1 MNRPVS
7 ALGNELYTGGMPT
20 PHWQPFL
27 IAAPLIAFTP
37 GANQLL
43 SLRNAVQQGA
53 VDALVAVSGRLS
65 AFLLLVL
72 ATAVGLGELL
82 VTSEPVFTAVKWC
95 GVAYLLY
102 LGVSML
108 YRSRSAGA
116 PDSSGSPPPDVSPLR
131 RTRRQLTRQEFT
143 VALTNPKALL
153 LFAALLPQFVDHAAG
168 AVPAQL
174 IALGL
179 GYLVIEF
186 IAATVYA
193 GAGGALNSF
202 DMPPRTR
209 RCLDRGTGVTM
220 LAVAG
225 GLAFAR
231 R

>member
-1 MNRPVS
+1 
-7 ALGNELYTGGMPT
+7 MPT

-43 SLRNAVQQGA
+43 SLRNAVQQGT

-65 AFLLLVL
+65 AFLFLVS

-82 VTSEPVFTAVKWC
+82 LTSEPVFTIVKWC

-102 LGVSML
+102 LGVTML
-108 YRSRSAGA
+108 YRSRATGTPDVSGNPA
-116 PDSSGSPPPDVSPLR
+116 PDTSPLR
-131 RTRRQLTRQEFT
+131 RTRRRLIRQEFT

-179 GYLVIEF
+179 GYLVVEF
-186 IAATVYA
+186 VAATVYA
-193 GAGGALNSF
+193 GVGGALNSF
-202 DMPPRTR
+202 DLAPRTR
-209 RCLDRGTGVTM
+209 RYLDRGTGVTM
-220 LAVAG
+220 LVVAG

>member
-1 MNRPVS
+1 
-7 ALGNELYTGGMPT
+7 MPS

-53 VDALVAVSGRLS
+53 VDALVAVAGRLS

-72 ATAVGLGELL
+72 AAAVGLGELL
-82 VTSEPVFTAVKWC
+82 VTSEPVFAVVKWC

-102 LGVSML
+102 LGVCML
-108 YRSRSAGA
+108 YRSRAAGPPDAAGRSA
-116 PDSSGSPPPDVSPLR
+116 PDSGPLR
-131 RTRRQLTRQEFT
+131 RTRLQLTRQEFA

-168 AVPAQL
+168 SVNAQL
-174 IALGL
+174 LALGVA
-179 GYLVIEF
+179 YLAVEF
-186 IAATVYA
+186 VAATVYA
-193 GAGGALNSF
+193 GVGGTLNSF
-202 DMPPRTR
+202 DISARAR
-209 RCLDRGTGVTM
+209 QLLDRGTGATM

-225 GLAFAR
+225 GLAFTDR
-231 R
+231 